1 MFLNYLKQKLT
12 NPDVNIR
19 LRTLLTVLFVVQ
31 VTGVVSLVSYLYYRS
46 QRQTIEQI
54 AHQLTEEV
62 GNQVT
67 THLDNYLKLP
77 HEMIALNKAAI
88 ETGEVDPTNLSQL
101 QKQFWQQM
109 QIFDPTPTGIT
120 FSTPEGQ
127 FIGIGYNRGTGI
139 IQGEY
144 FKGQYFLAE
153 LKGTAP
159 GNRNYYLLDESGH
172 PQSLVQSL
180 PNWDVR
186 KRPWYQ
192 EAVKLDKQTWA
203 TIYPI
208 AGLPLASL
216 AAVTPVYSQGE
227 FQGVLCSE
235 MLLSDLNLF
244 LAELDFS
251 PNGQAFIIDR
261 LGNIVATSTQEQ
273 PFVKNIDGE
282 VLIRLQAT
290 QSKNWLT
297 RTVAT
302 KLQQKWNN
310 LDSIKKPEFILF
322 KTQQYRHKLN
332 HYSDFKTPH
341 NLQNIKLNQNNF
353 FSIRPRLFS
362 PKYFVHVVP
371 YQDQYG
377 LDWLIAVVIPET
389 DYMGEIHAM
398 IYQTIAGAGL
408 ALIGSIFISIFVTRL
423 MTNPILNLRD
433 AMAQFSRSLE
443 LDINIP
449 STPVLEV
456 KQLKTSFVEMAN
468 QLNSS
473 FSETQELNKQLVESE
488 RNTAEFLNAIPVGV
502 AIHNRE
508 GKLIY
513 LNQEGKR
520 LLGDDIIPHRTEDEF
535 ISIYQVYI
543 SDTDQPYPREELPVL
558 YALRGESVIVDNM
571 MIKRN
576 GVNIYLEVR
585 STPIFNSEQEITH
598 ALVVFEDITWR
609 REAEKVLINYNQKLE
624 NKIKKRTQKLRQE
637 IEQRQKIEANL
648 RENQGRFNAL
658 SDAIPGVIFS
668 LVRNPNGEFWFEYVS
683 QEVERIY
690 EVSLAGFLHD
700 ADYYMWAYMSPED
713 AINYEQALMKS
724 AETLEKFSYEWRIIT
739 PSSQQ
744 KWLQVNSQPQRR
756 ENGEICWSGI
766 ILDISDR
773 KRIEIALRQREIE
786 LRQANQ
792 QLKQLSRTDPLTQ
805 VANRGYFETYLQ
817 QEWKR
822 SIREEYPLSVIL
834 LDVDYFKRYN
844 DTYGHPA
851 GDYCLKQI
859 AQTLKKSVQRP
870 ADLVARYGGEEFVI
884 ILVNTDEKGA
894 VHIAEKIRREIQNLN
909 IPHQASEV
917 SHRVTV
923 SIGIRTTIPTSETQP
938 EKLIKQAD
946 EALYT
951 AKQQGRDRYFVAG
964 LV

>member
-12 NPDVNIR
+12 NLNINIR

-46 QRQTIEQI
+46 QRQTIEQT

-62 GNQVT
+62 ATQVS
-67 THLDNYLKLP
+67 THLNHYLTLP
-77 HEMIALNKAAI
+77 HQVLALNKAAI
-88 ETGEVDPTNLSQL
+88 ETGEVDPANHTQL
-101 QKQFWQQM
+101 ERQFWQQL
-109 QIFDPTPTGIT
+109 QIFTLSPSAIS
-120 FSTPEGQ
+120 FSSPEGE
-127 FIGIGYNRGTGI
+127 FIDIVQDKNGIMI
-139 IQGEY
+139 S
-144 FKGQYFLAE
+144 KGQYFLGE

-159 GNRNYYLLDESGH
+159 GNRNYYLLDESGNRTT
-172 PQSLVQSL
+172 LIKYF

-192 EAVKLDKQTWA
+192 EAVKLNKQTWA

-235 MLLSDLNLF
+235 MLLSDISLF

-251 PNGQAFIIDR
+251 ANGQAFIIDR

-273 PFVKNIDGE
+273 PFVENIDGE
-282 VLIRLQAT
+282 VLIRLEAT
-290 QSKNWLT
+290 QSKDWLT
-297 RTVAT
+297 RTVAQ
-302 KLQQKWNN
+302 KLEQKWNN
-310 LDSIKKPEFILF
+310 LSSIQEQKFIAF
-322 KTQQYRHKLN
+322 QTRQNYHKIN
-332 HYSDFKTPH
+332 HLPRSKTPPKI
-341 NLQNIKLNQNNF
+341 QEIKLNKSSL

-362 PKYFVHVVP
+362 PKYFVRVVP
-371 YQDQYG
+371 YQDEYG

-389 DYMGEIHAM
+389 DYMGEINAI
-398 IYQTIAGAGL
+398 IYRTIAGAGL
-408 ALIGSIFISIFVTRL
+408 ALICSIFICIFVTKL

-433 AMAQFSRSLE
+433 AMDKFSRSLQ

-449 STPVLEV
+449 LTPVLEV
-456 KQLKTSFVEMAN
+456 KQLKTSFLEMAN
-468 QLNSS
+468 QLNLS
-473 FSETQELNKQLVESE
+473 FDEAQELNKQLAESE
-488 RNTAEFLNAIPVGV
+488 RNTADFLNAVPVGV
-502 AIHNRE
+502 GIHNSV

-513 LNQEGKR
+513 LNQEAKR
-520 LLGDDIIPHRTEDEF
+520 LLGDDIVPHTTEAELIPAYQ
-535 ISIYQVYI
+535 IYI
-543 SDTDQPYPREELPVL
+543 ADTDKPYPSEELPVL
-558 YALRGESVIVDNM
+558 YALRGEPAIRDNIM
-571 MIKRN
+571 LKRN

-598 ALVVFEDITWR
+598 ALVVFQDITLR
-609 REAEKVLINYNQKLE
+609 REAEKVLINYNQELE
-624 NKIKKRTQKLRQE
+624 DEIEKRTQKLQQE
-637 IEQRQKIEANL
+637 IEERHKIEADL
-648 RENQGRFNAL
+648 RANQERFNSL
-658 SDAIPGVIFS
+658 CDAIPGVIFS
-668 LVRNPNGEFWFEYVS
+668 CVLKKEGGLNFEFVS
-683 QEVERIY
+683 REIEKIY
-690 EVSLAGFLHD
+690 EVKVADFLENSD
-700 ADYYMWAYMSPED
+700 DYLWAYISPED
-713 AINYEQALMKS
+713 AIGYEQALMKS
-724 AETLEKFSYEWRIIT
+724 AETLEKFSYEWRMTT
-739 PSSQQ
+739 PSGQQ

-786 LRQANQ
+786 LRQVNQ

-805 VANRGYFETYLQ
+805 IANRGYFETYLQ
-817 QEWKR
+817 QEWQR
-822 SIREEYPLSVIL
+822 SIREKYPLSVIL

-859 AQTLKKSVQRP
+859 AQSLKKSVQRP

-894 VHIAEKIRREIQNLN
+894 VHLAEKIRREIQNLN

-917 SHRVTV
+917 SDRVTV
-923 SIGIRTTIPTSETQP
+923 SIGISTTIPTSETQP
-938 EKLIKQAD
+938 DRLIKQAD
-946 EALYT
+946 EALYS
-951 AKQQGRDRYFVAG
+951 AKQQGRDRYILAEFV
-964 LV
+964 